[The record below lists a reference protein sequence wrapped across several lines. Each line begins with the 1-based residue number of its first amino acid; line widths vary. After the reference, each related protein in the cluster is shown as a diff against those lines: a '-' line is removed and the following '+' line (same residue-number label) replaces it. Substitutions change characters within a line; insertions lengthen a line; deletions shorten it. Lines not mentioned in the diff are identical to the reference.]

1 METKMQ
7 IKYTM
12 MKIYKSGSKFNDR
25 EMVESYLTHEEC
37 HDEKRF
43 PYGLQTDDDGFDF
56 IYFHVTMLP

>member
-25 EMVESYLTHEEC
+25 EIVARNLTHEEC

-43 PYGLQTDDDGFDF
+43 PYGLQTDTNGLSF
-56 IYFHVTMLP
+56 IYSHVTVL